1 MSKTLKFILGL
12 LESLN
17 SEYEILFNS
26 NVSPPLKLI
35 QGLFFLACLHVL
47 SLAIKILEIHEI
59 LLQKMR

>member
-1 MSKTLKFILGL
+1 MPKTLKLILGL
-12 LESLN
+12 LERVN

-26 NVSPPLKLI
+26 SISPLLKLI

-47 SLAIKILEIHEI
+47 SLAVKILEIHEI